1 MRKSLAALV
10 VLLAGLAFVG
20 ARQAGYLGGLRT
32 APALVVA
39 GPPVV
44 TVRDTLRPRE
54 TLSDLFER
62 RNVRGVDWAAVAQAV
77 RNFDPAR
84 VRAGMVFSF
93 RQRHGEDEPHAVVAR
108 VSNEARLHLDR
119 TGDTWAA
126 TVENIPWRVDEVR
139 VAGVVRDNL
148 YEAMDAAVNDA
159 VLPADARRDLVW
171 GMADVY
177 DWTVDFTRDIRDGD
191 RFEAVAERL
200 VSSEGEVR
208 YGRVMAV
215 RLDLAGRPHYAF
227 RLDDGDRSEFY
238 DDRGNSMRGTFL
250 RAPLQYRR
258 ISSRFSSR
266 RLQPILRVYR
276 AHLGTDFAAAYGTPV
291 RSVSEGTVVFAGREG
306 GYGNLIEIRH
316 PNGYRT
322 RYGHLS
328 GFAPGVRTGARVG
341 QGETIGFVGSSGLS
355 TGPHLHYE
363 VRTAFGKAVNPKAVL
378 GVGTGAPIAAGRR
391 TEFDTER
398 QRLMR
403 LLDADTLSIA
413 PRAD

>member
-1 MRKSLAALV
+1 LRRLLAAFV

-20 ARQAGYLGGLRT
+20 ARQAGYFGGLRT
-32 APALVVA
+32 APALVVS
-39 GPPVV
+39 GPPIV

-77 RNFDPAR
+77 RNFNPAR
-84 VRAGMVFSF
+84 VRAGMVFTF
-93 RQRHGEDEPHAVVAR
+93 RQRHGEDAPHAVAAR
-108 VSNEARLHLDR
+108 VSYESRLHLDR
-119 TGDTWAA
+119 SGDGWAA
-126 TVENIPWRVDEVR
+126 SLENIPWHVDEVR
-139 VAGVVRDNL
+139 VAGVIRDNL
-148 YEAMDAAVNDA
+148 YEAMDAAVGDA
-159 VLPADARRDLVW
+159 ILPADARRDLVW

-177 DWTVDFTRDIRDGD
+177 DWTVDFTRDIQGGD

-200 VSSEGEVR
+200 VSAEGEVR

-215 RLDLAGRPHYAF
+215 RLDVGGRPHYAF

-238 DDRGNSMRGTFL
+238 DERGNSMRGTFL

-258 ISSRFSSR
+258 ISSRFSNR
-266 RLQPILRVYR
+266 RFQPILHVYR
-276 AHLGTDFAAAYGTPV
+276 AHRGTDFAAAYGTPV
-291 RSVSEGTVVFAGREG
+291 RSVSEGTVLFAGRNA

-328 GFAPGVRTGARVG
+328 GFAPGVRAGARVG

-363 VRTAFGKAVNPKAVL
+363 VRTASGKAVNPKAIL
-378 GVGTGAPIAAGRR
+378 GVGTGAPIGASRR
-391 TEFDTER
+391 GAFEAEK
-398 QRLMR
+398 QRLTR
-403 LLDADTLSIA
+403 LLEADTLTIG